1 MSPGEE
7 WNAGEDD
14 SNRDNNDCRSYNEAS
29 SSPDPR
35 HFSYVPDPL
44 LWLQRLINDV
54 RISMSSLIL
63 TRNPGTMCSG
73 APAGD

>member
-1 MSPGEE
+1 MLAKTIPIEITTI
-7 WNAGEDD
+7 AAPIMKP
-14 SNRDNNDCRSYNEAS
+14 RRLQT
-29 SSPDPR
+29 PR
-35 HFSYVPDPL
+35 HLSYVPDPL
-44 LWLQRLINDV
+44 LWRQRLINDV